1 MISMSALSSISAL
14 TYIFGRGRNREKN
27 AFWSVKHLSWM
38 TGNSRSN
45 ASNMYFAKFLES
57 VLILLVLV
65 KTIITAE

>member
-1 MISMSALSSISAL
+1 MISMSALSSIFSIDL
-14 TYIFGRGRNREKN
+14 HFSQGQKQRKI
-27 AFWSVKHLSWM
+27 AFWSVKHLLWM

-57 VLILLVLV
+57 VLMLIVVV